1 MNVPNLKRPASA
13 AEVAAWSET
22 YADFGANLKDFLHT
36 VARCSLRSEELAPLF
51 ADAPRPL
58 RERFTEG
65 RLCDAFL
72 AALAD
77 YVCRRHG
84 LLSPP
89 WSQQPSLP
97 LTQPWFSP
105 ADLGLR
111 ALVIRDTPSAFKDKN
126 IFILPSALEV
136 A

>member
-1 MNVPNLKRPASA
+1 MNTRSLKRPTSA

-36 VARCSLRSEELAPLF
+36 IARCSGKGGDLTSLF
-51 ADAPRPL
+51 AAAPAPR
-58 RERFTEG
+58 RDRFPEG
-65 RLCDAFL
+65 LLCDAFL

-77 YVCRRHG
+77 YVSRRNG
-84 LLSPP
+84 LVSPA
-89 WSQQPSLP
+89 WSQDQSLP
-97 LTQPWFSP
+97 HPRPWFSP
-105 ADLGLR
+105 PELGLR